1 MSSKHSTW
9 PVLLCVYNLPP
20 WLCMKRKYIMMSLLI
35 EGPKQPGNDIDV
47 YLAPLIDDLK
57 TLWDKGVKVYDA
69 YKRETFTLRAMIFCT
84 ISDFPA
90 YGNLSGYSTKGKFAC
105 PVCEDQTSSRW
116 LPNCKKTVFTGHRR
130 SLVRNHPYRKMKR
143 ELDGT
148 TEYGRVPSSYPANI
162 KKLVSVQDCKLVGMK
177 SHDCH
182 VFMTHMIPI
191 AIRGLLP
198 NNVRHTITK
207 LCLFFNMIHSKV
219 IDLEVLDSWQSD
231 IILTLCELEMYF
243 PPSFFDVMVHLVSHI
258 IAEIKACGL
267 VYLHYMY
274 PFERYMGVLKGYVR
288 NQVRPEGSIITGY
301 LAEELIEFGN
311 DVMKGVRNIG
321 IPHSRH
327 EGRLAGVGTIGL
339 RMIDPDRDALKV
351 AHSVVLQHMTCLTS
365 YIEQHKQMLRVTHR
379 GRTNKWYQSKHN
391 EEFSYWLKDI
401 VTENLGKP
409 NVDKTVERLGEGPRC
424 VVRSY
429 QGYDING
436 YTFYTEMQ
444 DEKSTVQNSRVTLI
458 ASTMEFDRSNHDA
471 MATIAKNSFYG
482 VIQEIWELDYNT
494 FTIPLFKCK
503 WVTNNAR
510 DDNLDTSPIAPC
522 LLTTLTSPQQTPTQT
537 TPQTTLQTNPQTT
550 SQSTPPTPLST
561 PSPQT
566 TPTPPTTPPPP
577 PPTSQHPM
585 VTRSKVRIVKANPK
599 YNLHDLRD
607 PNWKQAMCD
616 EYKALIDNNIWVLVP
631 RPPNVNIVCSM
642 WLYKHKYNA
651 DGSLNRYKARLVANG
666 RSQQQGIDYDETFS
680 PVVKPATIRTV
691 LGLAEPNTAYLLL
704 YVDDII
710 LTASSTS
717 LLQRIISLLHAEFAI
732 ADLGPF
738 NYFLGISATRT
749 TSGIFLTPIDTEKK
763 LGPEG
768 SLVTD
773 PTLYCNLAESLQYL
787 TFTRPNLSYAIQQL
801 CLYMH
806 DPREPHL
813 NAMKCILC
821 YPATR
826 RSTSRYCVF
835 LGDNL
840 LTWSSKCQDMLSRS
854 SVEAKYRGVTN
865 AIAETSWICNLR
877 CELHTPLFTA
887 TLVYYDNVSAVYMS
901 ANLVQHQRSKHIE
914 IDIHFIRGKLAAGH
928 V

>member
-1 MSSKHSTW
+1 MSDNVEDTTGDNDQENIQTLLEKSQKPLYASCTKFSVLSGVLRLFGVKAKHRWTDTSFTDLLEAVHEMLPDGNELPLSLYQAKKMMCPTELEVERIHACPNDCILYRDTYANIHRCPICKESRYKSETKISENEMKYGPPAKILWYLPIIPRLKQLFANEKDAKLLRWHSDERKKDGKLRHVADSPQWRKINNKHDEFGGEIRNIRFGLSSDGINPFGNMSSKHSTW

-116 LPNCKKTVFTGHRR
+116 LPNCKKTVFMGHRR

-143 ELDGT
+143 EFDGT

-510 DDNLDTSPIAPC
+510 GVMVDEIGF
-522 LLTTLTSPQQTPTQT
+522 TLVD
-537 TPQTTLQTNPQTT
+537 
-550 SQSTPPTPLST
+550 LST
-561 PSPQT
+561 DGY
-566 TPTPPTTPPPP
+566 
-577 PPTSQHPM
+577 TSDPFILAKLATQ
-585 VTRSKVRIVKANPK
+585 VFYVKDLSKSRWHIVLHGKRRILGVENVV
-599 YNLHDLRD
+599 DE
-607 PNWKQAMCD
+607 D
-616 EYKALIDNNIWVLVP
+616 EYDQFDELPPFTNDVPPLDDDTMEITYLRSDHNEGLWV
-631 RPPNVNIVCSM
+631 
-642 WLYKHKYNA
+642 
-651 DGSLNRYKARLVANG
+651 
-666 RSQQQGIDYDETFS
+666 E
-680 PVVKPATIRTV
+680 
-691 LGLAEPNTAYLLL
+691 
-704 YVDDII
+704 
-710 LTASSTS
+710 
-717 LLQRIISLLHAEFAI
+717 
-732 ADLGPF
+732 
-738 NYFLGISATRT
+738 
-749 TSGIFLTPIDTEKK
+749 
-763 LGPEG
+763 
-768 SLVTD
+768 
-773 PTLYCNLAESLQYL
+773 
-787 TFTRPNLSYAIQQL
+787 
-801 CLYMH
+801 
-806 DPREPHL
+806 
-813 NAMKCILC
+813 
-821 YPATR
+821 
-826 RSTSRYCVF
+826 
-835 LGDNL
+835 
-840 LTWSSKCQDMLSRS
+840 
-854 SVEAKYRGVTN
+854 
-865 AIAETSWICNLR
+865 
-877 CELHTPLFTA
+877 
-887 TLVYYDNVSAVYMS
+887 
-901 ANLVQHQRSKHIE
+901 
-914 IDIHFIRGKLAAGH
+914 
-928 V
+928 